1 MAQPAEMLLAWT
13 SKGFG
18 RPMSAQNTDENSI
31 ADELRAI
38 FRASRDHR
46 DRDSRIALFD
56 SLADLERSMV
66 LSGAPESFLRRVAE
80 CRFLAGILRNSVS
93 PVHHQAMRATRRI
106 WTAPL
111 EAIEA
116 R

>member
-1 MAQPAEMLLAWT
+1 
-13 SKGFG
+13 
-18 RPMSAQNTDENSI
+18 MSAQSTDENSI

-38 FRASRDHR
+38 FRASREHR

-56 SLADLERSMV
+56 SLANLERS
-66 LSGAPESFLRRVAE
+66 LTSRGAPEAFLRRVAE
-80 CRFLAGILRNSVS
+80 CRFLAGILRESVT
-93 PVHHQAMRATRRI
+93 PAHHQAMRATRRI

-111 EAIEA
+111 EAVEV